1 LEDIYDDRVKE
12 ILEQIDHAASEALEK
27 MVDLAADPVKTRQW
41 QNVSRMSHVSRH
53 EVRWEKFESCRWVQ
67 TGS

>member
-1 LEDIYDDRVKE
+1 MEDIYDDRVKE
-12 ILEQIDHAASEALEK
+12 ILEQIDRAAGEALEK

-53 EVRWEKFESCRWVQ
+53 EVR
-67 TGS
+67 